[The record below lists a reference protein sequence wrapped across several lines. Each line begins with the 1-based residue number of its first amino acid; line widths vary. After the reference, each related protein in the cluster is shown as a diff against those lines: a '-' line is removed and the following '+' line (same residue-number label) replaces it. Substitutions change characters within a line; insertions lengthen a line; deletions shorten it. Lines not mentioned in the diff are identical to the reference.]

1 MKSALKQIFMK
12 SAVANESFDDTNN
25 IKQEEEF
32 YNKNMCKLMQNK
44 TSKSWTFQKVLNS
57 NKHNSLDKNVKSP
70 GASHVIQRSRGL
82 INTLINRTINQL
94 IYLRKSVQTL
104 RIKVNLRKLT
114 LLS

>member
-1 MKSALKQIFMK
+1 MKSK
-12 SAVANESFDDTNN
+12 VANESFDDTNN

-32 YNKNMCKLMQNK
+32 YNKNICKLKQNK
-44 TSKSWTFQKVLNS
+44 TFKSWKFQKVSNS

-94 IYLRKSVQTL
+94 IYLSKSVQTL
-104 RIKVNLRKLT
+104 RMKVNLRKLP